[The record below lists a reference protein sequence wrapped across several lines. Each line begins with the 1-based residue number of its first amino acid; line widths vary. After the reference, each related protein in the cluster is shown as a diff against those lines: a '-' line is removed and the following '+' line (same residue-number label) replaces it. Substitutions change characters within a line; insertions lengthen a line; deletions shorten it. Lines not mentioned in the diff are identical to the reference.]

1 MFNRHVNKIEFNNI
15 GGGPNRQLEFISE
28 PLENSTFFPKT
39 LLLEDIDKS
48 VKEWVNSLE
57 IISDDGSLFPTMSL
71 YSNQR
76 FSEYMQ
82 SWKYT
87 DSNNNLLLNFKTITR
102 DNNPYFGEI
111 QGKNYNIPGEIFFHM
126 KSQVVL
132 DDNGSESLMKLKM
145 KQPTSVDLSYK
156 MSLFTT
162 NIKHIN
168 TFNLL
173 INRMFNSRQVY
184 INPNGYYMPMVLD
197 GVNDESQYNIDDRQ
211 FYSQT
216 YDIKVRAYIITEDD
230 FKVERVPLKYKDALS
245 SGNNNTDIEIEEVEG
260 ENKAIIT
267 VTLKTTIA
275 NQTKFT
281 IDTDFEVINIDK
293 INLFNNVKFI
303 VNDSPV
309 SDITKVKLKNG
320 DEIKITYK
328 KKNANNIAALKI
340 YGNI

>member
-39 LLLEDIDKS
+39 LLLEDIDKA

-57 IISDDGSLFPTMSL
+57 ITSDDGSLFPTMSL

-230 FKVERVPLKYKDALS
+230 FKVESVPLKYKDALS
-245 SGNNNTDIEIEEVEG
+245 SGNNNNNNTDVEIEEIGDGKE
-260 ENKAIIT
+260 AFIT
-267 VTLKTTIA
+267 ISL
-275 NQTKFT
+275 
-281 IDTDFEVINIDK
+281 
-293 INLFNNVKFI
+293 
-303 VNDSPV
+303 
-309 SDITKVKLKNG
+309 KLKL
-320 DEIKITYK
+320 I
-328 KKNANNIAALKI
+328 
-340 YGNI
+340 